1 MLPRPGDYSFRN
13 RAKIVWS
20 ILIIN
25 VIAFVMLTLAGG
37 STDTGV
43 LIKFGALSSNLISEG
58 QYWRLITCTFL
69 HANFIHLGFNMFCL
83 FIFGPTAEIS
93 FGRIKFLLI
102 YLIAG
107 VGGSATSYV
116 FMDPRSFGV
125 GASGAVFGVLGSIAV
140 YYYLNQHI
148 YGKYGRGMMT
158 GIGVIVLLNIGYGFT
173 VQNVDNWAHIGGLV
187 FGILVAFGLQKHRS
201 ELGFGIFGTYFL
213 RIIVLAI
220 ILVGILVFVAKDN
233 PVNSLNKAQTLFEE
247 KKYESSIN
255 QLEKIIDNNPNWG
268 KAYLLKGRVLA
279 EYIDENAGKDDL
291 IKAIRLGNENT
302 RTEAIKLLTDS
313 NN

>member
-1 MLPRPGDYSFRN
+1 MEMSSSFRN
-13 RAKIVWS
+13 RAKMVWL

-37 STDTGV
+37 STDTEV

-58 QYWRLITCTFL
+58 QYWRFIACVFL
-69 HANFIHLGFNMFCL
+69 HANLMHLGVNAFSL
-83 FIFGPTAEIS
+83 FIFGPTAEIF
-93 FGRIKFLLI
+93 FGRIKFLVI
-102 YLIAG
+102 YLISG
-107 VGGSATSYV
+107 VGGSITSYV
-116 FMDPRSFGV
+116 FIDPRSIGV

-148 YGKYGRGMMT
+148 YGKYGRGMMG
-158 GIGVIVLLNIGYGFT
+158 GIGLIVVLNLGFGFT
-173 VQNVDNWAHIGGLV
+173 VQGVDNWAHIGGLL
-187 FGILVAFGLQKHRS
+187 FGILAAFALQKHRT

-220 ILVGILVFVAKDN
+220 ILVGVLVFVAKDN

-247 KKYESSIN
+247 KKYELSIN
-255 QLEKIIDNNPNWG
+255 QLEEIIDDNPNWG
-268 KAYLLKGRVLA
+268 KAYLLRGKVLG
-279 EYIDENAGKDDL
+279 EYIDEYAGKDDL
-291 IKAIRLGNENT
+291 IKAVRLGDENT

>member
-1 MLPRPGDYSFRN
+1 MEMSSSFRN
-13 RAKIVWS
+13 RAKMVWL

-37 STDTGV
+37 STDTEV

-58 QYWRLITCTFL
+58 QYWRFIACVFL
-69 HANFIHLGFNMFCL
+69 HANLMHLGVNAFSL
-83 FIFGPTAEIS
+83 FIFGPTAEIF
-93 FGRIKFLLI
+93 FGRIKFLVI
-102 YLIAG
+102 YLISG
-107 VGGSATSYV
+107 VGGSITSYV
-116 FMDPRSFGV
+116 FIDPRSIGV

-148 YGKYGRGMMT
+148 YGKYGRGMMG
-158 GIGVIVLLNIGYGFT
+158 GIGVIVLLNLGFGFT
-173 VQNVDNWAHIGGLV
+173 VQGVDNWAHIGGLL
-187 FGILVAFGLQKHRS
+187 FGILAAFALQKHRT

-213 RIIVLAI
+213 RIIILAI
-220 ILVGILVFVAKDN
+220 ILVGVLVFVAKDN

-247 KKYESSIN
+247 KKYALSIH
-255 QLEKIIDNNPNWG
+255 QLEEIIDNNPNWG
-268 KAYLLKGRVLA
+268 KAYLLRGKVLG
-279 EYIDENAGKDDL
+279 EYIDEYAGKDDL
-291 IKAIRLGNENT
+291 IKAVRLGDENI

>member
-1 MLPRPGDYSFRN
+1 M
-13 RAKIVWS
+13 VWL

-25 VIAFVMLTLAGG
+25 IIAFVMLMLSGG
-37 STDTGV
+37 STDTEV

-58 QYWRLITCTFL
+58 QYWRFIACVFL
-69 HANFIHLGFNMFCL
+69 HANLMHLGVNAFSL
-83 FIFGPTAEIS
+83 FIFGPTAEIF
-93 FGRIKFLLI
+93 FGRIKFLAI

-107 VGGSATSYV
+107 AGGSITSYV
-116 FMDPRSFGV
+116 FIDPRSIGV

-148 YGKYGRGMMT
+148 YGKYGRGMMG
-158 GIGVIVLLNIGYGFT
+158 GIGVIVLLNLGFGFT
-173 VQNVDNWAHIGGLV
+173 VQGVDNWAHIGGLV
-187 FGILVAFGLQKHRS
+187 FGILAAFALQKHRS
-201 ELGFGIFGTYFL
+201 ELGFGIFGTYFV
-213 RIIVLAI
+213 RIMVLAI
-220 ILVGILVFVAKDN
+220 ILVGGLIFVAKDN

-268 KAYLLKGRVLA
+268 KAYLLRGKVLG

-291 IKAIRLGNENT
+291 IKAVRLGDENI
-302 RTEAIKLLTDS
+302 RTEAVKLLTDS